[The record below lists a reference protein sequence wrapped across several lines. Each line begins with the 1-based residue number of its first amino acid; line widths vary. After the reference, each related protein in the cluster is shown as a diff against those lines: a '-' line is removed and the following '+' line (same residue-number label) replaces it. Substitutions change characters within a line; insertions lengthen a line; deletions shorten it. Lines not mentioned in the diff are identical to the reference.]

1 MNNPVYGAALGAAF
15 LVYLIGWGIPGD
27 GRVTLLD
34 GFGLF
39 FGGFLVIVG
48 LAETRRRRNR

>member
-1 MNNPVYGAALGAAF
+1 MSNPVYGALLGAAF

-27 GRVTLLD
+27 GHITLLD

-39 FGGFLVIVG
+39 FGGFLLIGGV
-48 LAETRRRRNR
+48 AETLRRRNR